1 MNKLLTTLLLT
12 IPMVSPASVDLE
24 PVKTLNVDCVY
35 LDRDGEGRT
44 TGNAFSFKGKVDSL
58 QEVPEEVVVMYND
71 TELVIKVHSCDVEMK

>member
-12 IPMVSPASVDLE
+12 LPMVTTASVDLE

-35 LDRDGEGRT
+35 LDRDEEGWA
-44 TGNAFSFKGKVDSL
+44 TGNTFSFKGKVDSL
-58 QEVPEEVVVMYND
+58 KDVPEEVVVMFLD